1 MSISATIF
9 GRLTGDPEQ
18 RTPQNGGNP
27 YVTFSIASNTG
38 RKDNNG
44 NNIAQFINI
53 SAFGKRGET
62 IMQYF
67 KKASRIAVHVS
78 NLELRTWTGQQDGQ
92 AHGNLNAVLEGFD
105 FVDSA
110 AESNNQPPAH
120 TAPPRANAG
129 YAPAQSYS
137 APPTTPAAPPVP
149 NYAAPP
155 TAPAYASAP
164 AAPPAY
170 SAAPAAG
177 STPWS

>member
-44 NNIAQFINI
+44 NNMAQFINI

-110 AESNNQPPAH
+110 AESNNQPSAPAPAPAR
-120 TAPPRANAG
+120 TAPPRTNAG
-129 YAPAQSYS
+129 YAPA
-137 APPTTPAAPPVP
+137 P
-149 NYAAPP
+149 NYAAP
-155 TAPAYASAP
+155 
-164 AAPPAY
+164 AAPPTYTQPQAQPY
-170 SAAPAAG
+170 AQPQPAG
-177 STPWS
+177 NTPWS